1 MKRNLVVCTA
11 VFLAGILAHRFFQL
25 ETRTASAGPPP
36 PPASAD
42 GDVNGDGML
51 NLSDPVFL
59 LRFLFQG
66 GAAPVP
72 CAAVPNVPVSTVIV
86 VRHAERGA
94 DDHINDEGKARALHL
109 AEVLGQ
115 ADIGFLIASDLART
129 QETLAPLAALK
140 PTIPVEPIKD
150 IDAVVARVK
159 GLPAGSLSVVCHHSF
174 TIHQILDGLGVEGHS
189 DINVST
195 INSQFLVVLLPAGR
209 KPQLIHL
216 MY

>member
-1 MKRNLVVCTA
+1 MKRNFLLCTVV
-11 VFLAGILAHRFFQL
+11 FFAGILAHRFF
-25 ETRTASAGPPP
+25 ETRIKTASAGPPP
-36 PPASAD
+36 PPKSVD

-72 CAAVPNVPVSTVIV
+72 CSSPPNVPVSTVII
-86 VRHAERGA
+86 VRHAEKGT
-94 DDHINDEGKARALHL
+94 DEHLNDVGKARAMHL

-115 ADIGFLIASDLART
+115 ANIGFLIASDLART

-140 PTIPVEPIKD
+140 PTIPVEPIQSAD
-150 IDAVVARVK
+150 GVVTRLK
-159 GLPAGSLSVVCHHSF
+159 GLEPGSLAVVCHHSF
-174 TIHQILDGLGVEGHS
+174 TIHPILDGLGVENHS

-195 INSQFLVVLLPAGR
+195 VNSQFLVVLRPANQ

>member
-1 MKRNLVVCTA
+1 MKRNLAVGMA
-11 VFLAGILAHRFFQL
+11 VFLAGMLAHWLFEL
-25 ETRTASAGPPP
+25 ETKTADAGPPP
-36 PPASAD
+36 PPASVD
-42 GDVNGDGML
+42 GDVNGDGAL
-51 NLSDPVFL
+51 NLSDPIYL

-72 CAAVPNVPVSTVIV
+72 CSSVPNAPVSTVII

-94 DDHINDEGKARALHL
+94 EDHLNDDGKARAMHL

-115 ADIGFLIASDLART
+115 ANIGFLIASNLART

-140 PTIPVEPIKD
+140 PAIPVEPIGE

-159 GLPAGSLSVVCHHSF
+159 SLPAGSLSVVCHHSF
-174 TIHQILDGLGVEGHS
+174 TIHQILDGLGVEDHS

-195 INSQFLVVLLPAGR
+195 IYSQFLVVLRPAGR